1 MGMIVFP
8 RLLHEAIKSGKVALA
23 FRLWET
29 CRLVSGKTYGLENLG
44 RILIQSAEK
53 IPVSSITEGD
63 AHLAGFPDLGA
74 LMAQFKSSN
83 PHFDPTKD
91 TCYRIAFRYMGN
103 GRPWSDG
110 MPQRPLSQRMLG
122 RLDETLKRMDRR
134 AQGIT
139 YSAILKEISRQ
150 PFHRVG
156 TLAGH
161 FDCQPTEIRRKLFRL
176 MKEQLVVAD
185 GSRCYSLTP
194 RARQLLSHCEAI
206 MAELKK

>member
-1 MGMIVFP
+1 MLVFS
-8 RLLHEAIKSGKVALA
+8 RLLHKAIKSGRVALA

-29 CRLVSGKTYGLENLG
+29 CRLVSGKTYSLETLG

-53 IPVSSITEGD
+53 VSISSITEDD
-63 AHLAGFPDLGA
+63 AHLAGFADIKA
-74 LMAQFKSSN
+74 LMADFKSRN

-91 TCYRIAFRYMGN
+91 SCYRIAFRYIGN
-103 GRPWSDG
+103 SRPRRG
-110 MPQRPLSQRMLG
+110 GLPQRPLSQRMLG
-122 RLDETLKRMDRR
+122 RLDEALKRMDRR

-150 PFHRVG
+150 PFHRVD

-161 FDCQPTEIRRKLFRL
+161 FACQPTEIRRKLFRL

-185 GSRCYSLTP
+185 GSRRYFLTS
-194 RARQLLSHCEAI
+194 RARQLLSHCEAKI
-206 MAELKK
+206 SVLKK